1 MKTLILSLALVV
13 SVHDG
18 DTLKL
23 DDGRTIRLSGIDA
36 PEVNQPYG
44 VESRDLLR
52 KLTWKKS
59 IRIET
64 RGKDRYGR
72 IVGEIFVGKKSI
84 NRSMVRRGA
93 AWWFR
98 KYAPKN
104 ACFRSLETGARNHKN
119 GLWKS
124 PDAVAPWDWR
134 KTNCR
139 MPHEQVRQRGKRIR

>member
-36 PEVNQPYG
+36 PEITQPFG
-44 VESRDLLR
+44 IESRDLLR
-52 KLTWKKS
+52 KFTRKKT

-64 RGKDRYGR
+64 HGKDRYGR
-72 IVGEIFVGKKSI
+72 MIGEIFVGKKSI
-84 NRSMVRRGA
+84 NRAMVSRGA

-98 KYAPKN
+98 KYAPKDTCLR
-104 ACFRSLETGARNHKN
+104 ALEESAAKHRN

-124 PDAVAPWDWR
+124 PNAMAPWDWR
-134 KTNCR
+134 KANL
-139 MPHEQVRQRGKRIR
+139 KN

>member
-36 PEVNQPYG
+36 PEIAQPFG
-44 VESRDLLR
+44 IESRNILR
-52 KLTWKKS
+52 KLTCKKQ

-64 RGKDRYGR
+64 QGKDRHGR
-72 IVGEIFVGKKSI
+72 IVGEVFVGNESI
-84 NRSMVRRGA
+84 NRSMVSHGA
-93 AWWFR
+93 AWWYR
-98 KYAPKN
+98 KYAPTETYL
-104 ACFRSLETGARNHKN
+104 RSLQLSAQENRK

-124 PDAVAPWDWR
+124 QNAIAPWDWR
-134 KTNCR
+134 CTR
-139 MPHEQVRQRGKRIR
+139 

>member
-36 PEVNQPYG
+36 PEIAQPYG
-44 VESRDLLR
+44 IESRNLLR
-52 KLTWKKS
+52 KLTRKKT

-64 RGKDRYGR
+64 CGKDRYGR
-72 IVGEIFVGKKSI
+72 MIGEIFVGKRSI
-84 NRSMVRRGA
+84 NRLVVSKGA

-98 KYAPKN
+98 KYAP
-104 ACFRSLETGARNHKN
+104 ADTCLCVLEERASKHKS
-119 GLWKS
+119 GLWKA
-124 PDAVAPWDWR
+124 PNLVAPWEWR
-134 KTNCR
+134 QAEASHNRVHAK
-139 MPHEQVRQRGKRIR
+139 

>member
-36 PEVNQPYG
+36 PEIAQPYG

-52 KLTWKKS
+52 KLTRKKQ

-64 RGKDRYGR
+64 HGTDRYGR
-72 IVGEIFVGKKSI
+72 MIGEIFVGKKSI
-84 NRSMVRRGA
+84 NRSMVKRGA

-98 KYAPKN
+98 KYAPADKTLS
-104 ACFRSLETGARNHKN
+104 CLEAEARRRKR
-119 GLWKS
+119 GQWKL
-124 PDAVAPWDWR
+124 PEIIPPWAWR
-134 KTNCR
+134 
-139 MPHEQVRQRGKRIR
+139 RGKS